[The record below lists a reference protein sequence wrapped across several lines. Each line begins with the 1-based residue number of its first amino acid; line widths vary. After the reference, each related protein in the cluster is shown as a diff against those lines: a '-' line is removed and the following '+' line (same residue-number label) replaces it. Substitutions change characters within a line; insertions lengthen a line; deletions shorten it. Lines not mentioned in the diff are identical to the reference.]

1 MKPSRRCARALVAAM
16 AVGAASM
23 LWVPS
28 AMADPGDDAGSVSTI
43 DQSGA
48 SVGSAGAGINSVT
61 VTSPDANPAAVAAC
75 GKFAEALDGAS
86 DGYGNYADSL
96 DDNDPG
102 ANTTN
107 TVGRTSL
114 RQSAATAMDAANTP
128 GLSPDIADPMRAW
141 SMGAAKLILKM
152 GLHMTGGTLDD
163 TATQVNN
170 NAEAVQRG
178 CAAAG
183 THS

>member
-1 MKPSRRCARALVAAM
+1 MVVGGTAM
-16 AVGAASM
+16 V
-23 LWVPS
+23 WVPQ
-28 AMADPGDDAGSVSTI
+28 ALADPSDDAGSASTI
-43 DQSGA
+43 DQSGSTMTA
-48 SVGSAGAGINSVT
+48 PDAGINTAT

-75 GKFAEALDGAS
+75 SKFAEALDSAS

-96 DDNDPG
+96 DDND
-102 ANTTN
+102 ATADATN
-107 TVGRTSL
+107 IVGRTSL
-114 RQSAATAMDAANTP
+114 RQSAAAAMDAANTP

-183 THS
+183 THA